1 MTINDIVEEIY
12 SLTDTNSTSY
22 TAAKMLRRM
31 NQAYEKVV
39 GMLIANA
46 GAWEF
51 DDTNYTDFPRGKAD
65 LVVGQKDYT
74 FDSSHLAI
82 ERVQIL
88 DNDGIS
94 HFLKPI
100 DKSNYNTPLD
110 EYFDIDGMP
119 EFYDKD
125 GKSILIYPGPASAN
139 VTTSNGIRVDFRRTA
154 DIFTSAQVSTGTKKP
169 GFASPYH
176 MILAYEA
183 AIFYCMTYK
192 KDRIVLYEKKVQ
204 ELYNDLMEFYNKREK
219 DVRDIITT
227 SKINFR

>member
-65 LVVGQKDYT
+65 LVAGQKDYT

-139 VTTSNGIRVDFRRTA
+139 VTTSNGIRVDFRRTS

-176 MILAYEA
+176 MILVYEA
-183 AIFYCMTYK
+183 AISYCMTYK

-204 ELYNDLMEFYNKREK
+204 ELYDDLKEFYSKREK

-227 SKINFR
+227 KRINFR